1 MNDRELFALKNKYDI
16 VGNDPAWNRALEIAV
31 AIAPTDLTAIIYG
44 ESGAG
49 KEVFPKIIHDRSLRK
64 NGKFFAV
71 NCGAIPEGTV
81 DSELFGHEKGAF
93 TGAIETRKGY
103 FEEADG
109 GTLFLDEIAEL
120 PLTSQA
126 KLLRVLQSGEF
137 IRVGSSK
144 VLKTNVRVIAATNV
158 DLMGAVSR
166 GKFRAD
172 LYYRLNSVPVNIPA
186 LRDRR
191 EDIDVLFRK
200 FTADFS
206 ARNSMANVKLT
217 EDALVMLKNYRWP
230 GNIRQLKA
238 VADAVSA
245 IESVKMTPGM
255 SRVEID
261 STVLAKYLPHDESQ
275 TIPVLY
281 EPTRGEQMSS
291 DEREMIIRTIFTLRQ
306 EVDRLNSVVFA
317 SGAGAGAPM
326 PSLPGVAVRH
336 DDGFVEEPDE
346 QVSMESPQAQQVQ
359 VPATISDMTES
370 MIRTAL
376 SNAKTVKEAAAMLG
390 MSERNLYR
398 KRKELNIK

>member
-1 MNDRELFALKNKYDI
+1 MNERELTSLKNKYDI
-16 VGNDPAWNRALEIAV
+16 IGNDPALIKALEIAV

-49 KEVFPKIIHDRSLRK
+49 KEVFPRIIHDRSLRK

-93 TGAIETRKGY
+93 TGAIEMRKGY

-186 LRDRR
+186 LRDRK
-191 EDIDVLFRK
+191 EDIHLLFRK
-200 FTADFS
+200 FTSDFS
-206 ARNSMANVKLT
+206 ARNSMANIRLT
-217 EDALVMLKNYRWP
+217 EDAVVLLKNYRWP
-230 GNIRQLKA
+230 GNVRQLKS

-255 SRVEID
+255 DRVEVD
-261 STVLAKYLPHDESQ
+261 SAVLSRYIPHDEEQ
-275 TIPVLY
+275 TMPVPY
-281 EPTRGEQMSS
+281 QNAQAGQMSS
-291 DEREMIIRTIFTLRQ
+291 DEREMIIRTIFALRQ
-306 EVDRLNSVVFA
+306 DVDRLNSVVFA
-317 SGAGAGAPM
+317 SSAPA
-326 PSLPGVAVRH
+326 PVVQALPARADVGV
-336 DDGFVEEPDE
+336 GYTEEPDE
-346 QVSMESPQAQQVQ
+346 QVSEQVHGPA
-359 VPATISDMTES
+359 VEAGATIAGMTEV
-370 MIRTAL
+370 MIREAL
-376 SNAKTVKEAAAMLG
+376 ASSKTVKEAAAKLG

-398 KRKELNIK
+398 KIKELRLK